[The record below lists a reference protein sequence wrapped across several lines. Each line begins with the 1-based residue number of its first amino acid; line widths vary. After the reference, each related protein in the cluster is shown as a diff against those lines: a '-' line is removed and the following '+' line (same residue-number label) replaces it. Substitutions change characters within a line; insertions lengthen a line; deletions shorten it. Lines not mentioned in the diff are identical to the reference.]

1 MSETTKP
8 YDPWEAT
15 EGDSNAFFLA
25 YYALPDDDVTGRN
38 AGAIALHA
46 VLDRVRDRVEAHQAA
61 AGAAVKPEPHH
72 DKPWVKI
79 GNWILQP
86 DKIARVNIA
95 EAIDGPGGG
104 FGELKHD
111 EIQALL
117 AYLTNPVRCV
127 DLTPAVATTTA
138 NP

>member
-1 MSETTKP
+1 MSDETKP

-15 EGDSNAFFLA
+15 
-25 YYALPDDDVTGRN
+25 DDDTRH
-38 AGAIALHA
+38 AIGAYSEARSSGGDVVIGMLAA
-46 VLDRVRDRVEAHQAA
+46 MQVYGDRVRARVEAYQAA
-61 AGAAVKPEPHH
+61 GTSKPEPHH